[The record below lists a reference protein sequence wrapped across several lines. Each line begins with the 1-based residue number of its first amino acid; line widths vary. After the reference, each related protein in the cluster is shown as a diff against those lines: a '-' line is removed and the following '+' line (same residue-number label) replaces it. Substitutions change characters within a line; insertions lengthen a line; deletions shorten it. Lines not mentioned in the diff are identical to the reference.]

1 MLILHA
7 KYILKTIMET
17 KIADTVDTT
26 ENYKEKLIAA
36 AKIALTHL
44 LVVIEEPIITY
55 TEDDVSSDRLKN
67 SVQTKK
73 IAVFD
78 YLDILTRIDAE
89 QLSLTEGT
97 LSHSSQ
103 GFAERNSKGR

>member
-1 MLILHA
+1 M
-7 KYILKTIMET
+7 K
-17 KIADTVDTT
+17 TT
-26 ENYKEKLIAA
+26 EEYKQLIIDVGR
-36 AKIALTHL
+36 KGVEELIK
-44 LVVIEEPIITY
+44 VIEEPIITN

-67 SVQTKK
+67 AAQCKK

-78 YLDILTRIDAE
+78 AFDILTWIDAE